1 MPPSPPDPSSP
12 VPEPQ
17 RLLLSVLAS
26 LPDTAVVV
34 VDEQLVLRF
43 VCGPAFERY
52 GWTHDE
58 VVGRSLADVMGPR
71 AAVYEPHYRIA
82 LDGGTSTLEAP
93 DEHGKLVYRTEFLPL
108 RLGGEGIAGAIAV
121 VRDITEHVEHRAA
134 IERSE
139 REFRLLA
146 ENATDVISRYAMDST
161 WLYASPAVTPM
172 LGWRPE
178 ELVGRSSLAM
188 VHPDDY
194 ERCAAALADLNANTA
209 SLTVRYRIADSAGRW
224 VWVETVARKVTDAD
238 GAPEINGAMRD
249 ITLQVAAESAEREAQ
264 ERFRLAFDDAPIGM
278 ALVDLD
284 GRFTRVN
291 AVLCDLLERSAD
303 ELLSLT
309 FQEITDPE
317 DLDTDLDQ
325 LQRLISGEIPRYQME
340 KRYLGPDGSPIWT
353 QLSVSLLRD
362 VDGNPAGSI
371 AQIQDIGERK
381 RMQDALQHLADHD
394 MLTGLWNRRRF
405 EEELQRELV
414 RARRQ
419 GTPTALLLLD
429 LDALKEVNDTY
440 GHACGDELI
449 RAVAHAVRGRLRESD
464 AVARIGGDEFAI
476 LLPSVDAAAA
486 VSVAEKVCAT
496 VRDLAVELGELTLR
510 TTASVGV
517 APADP
522 GGADLRALTAA
533 ADRAMYAAKAA
544 GGDSVA
550 TATP

>member
-1 MPPSPPDPSSP
+1 MATSSPEPSSP

-34 VDEQLVLRF
+34 VDPQLVLRF

-58 VVGRSLADVMGPR
+58 VVGRSLADVIGPR

-93 DEHGKLVYRTEFLPL
+93 DERQDVVYRTEFLPL
-108 RLGGEGIAGAIAV
+108 RLRGNGIAGAIAV
-121 VRDITEHVEHRAA
+121 VRDITEQVERNAA

-161 WLYASPAVTPM
+161 WLYASPAVTPT
-172 LGWRPE
+172 LGWRPD
-178 ELVGRSSLAM
+178 ELVGRSSLEM
-188 VHPDDY
+188 IHPDDQ
-194 ERCAAALADLNANTA
+194 ELCAEALADLNANTA
-209 SLTVRYRIADSAGRW
+209 SLTVRYRIADSAGQW
-224 VWVETVARKVTDAD
+224 VWVETVARKVADAD
-238 GAPEINGAMRD
+238 GAPEIHASLRD
-249 ITLQVAAESAEREAQ
+249 VTLQVVAEAAEREAQ

-291 AVLCDLLERSAD
+291 SALCDLLERTSD
-303 ELLSLT
+303 ELLALT
-309 FQEITDPE
+309 FQDLTEPE
-317 DLDTDLDQ
+317 DLDADLDH
-325 LQRLISGEIPRYQME
+325 LRRLTAGEIPHYQME
-340 KRYLGPDGSPIWT
+340 KRYLGPAGGHIWA

-362 VDGNPAGSI
+362 ANGDPAGYIS
-371 AQIQDIGERK
+371 QIQDIGERK

-419 GTPTALLLLD
+419 GTPTGLLLLD
-429 LDALKEVNDTY
+429 LDALKQVNDTY

-449 RAVAHAVRGRLRESD
+449 RAVAHAVRDRLRESD

-476 LLPSVDAAAA
+476 LLPAVDAVAA
-486 VSVAEKVCAT
+486 VAVAEKVCAT
-496 VRDLAVELGELTLR
+496 VRALSVDLGELSLR

-517 APADP
+517 APADR
-522 GGADLRALTAA
+522 GGTDMRALTAA

-544 GGDSVA
+544 GGDGVA
-550 TATP
+550 TANP